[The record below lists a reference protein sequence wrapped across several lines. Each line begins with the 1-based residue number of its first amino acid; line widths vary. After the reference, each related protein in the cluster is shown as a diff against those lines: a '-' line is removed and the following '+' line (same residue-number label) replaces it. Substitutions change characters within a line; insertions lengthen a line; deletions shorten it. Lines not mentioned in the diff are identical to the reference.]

1 MYGHMTTIFTFDILD
16 RMVEAVERVRE
27 RLARAAAALDRAP
40 IPYAVA
46 GGNAVASWV
55 ARIDA
60 GAVRNT
66 QDVDIL
72 IRRSDMPAAK
82 AALESAGFVY
92 RHAAGID
99 MFLDG
104 PGAKARDAVHIVFA
118 GEKVRPEYDLPAP
131 DVSDAAQS
139 HGLTVLTLEA
149 ILRMKLTSFRRK
161 DQVHVQDLISVG
173 LVDESWC
180 DRLPPGL
187 AIRLREL
194 LADPDG

>member
-27 RLARAAAALDRAP
+27 RLARAAAALDRAR

-66 QDVDIL
+66 QAVDIL

-92 RHAAGID
+92 RHAAGTH
-99 MFLDG
+99 G
-104 PGAKARDAVHIVFA
+104 RPGR
-118 GEKVRPEYDLPAP
+118 L
-131 DVSDAAQS
+131 S
-139 HGLTVLTLEA
+139 
-149 ILRMKLTSFRRK
+149 
-161 DQVHVQDLISVG
+161 DLISRRAPTG
-173 LVDESWC
+173 ICGRRRARASS
-180 DRLPPGL
+180 
-187 AIRLREL
+187 
-194 LADPDG
+194 